1 MFDWLKSSTLNF
13 MLAFINLVFAVI
25 LNSPLNGV
33 VCVVCFLFAMAMRTE
48 ERRVNVHNKDEEF

>member
-1 MFDWLKSSTLNF
+1 